1 MIFHKQTYDVRCGF
15 LGEEIL
21 RAQRISSRHISPIQA
36 KRALI
41 LRLLY
46 DNVWNHLPATISAR
60 NLINLGRDDAAH
72 MMAF

>member
-1 MIFHKQTYDVRCGF
+1 MISHKQTYGVRCGF

-21 RAQRISSRHISPIQA
+21 RAQRISSRHISPMQA

-46 DNVWNHLPATISAR
+46 YNVWNHSPAAISAR
-60 NLINLGRDDAAH
+60 RTGLFLNPL
-72 MMAF
+72 